1 MLQIR
6 QLIWFPSLGTLHCAS
21 LCQVSQQEP
30 PGYTNLLVL
39 YTPVCMCS
47 FFRDTCCRQTCPSRF
62 LRPST
67 ADVLWWILWSELL
80 WSASALHLPSPA
92 PKHKNFKV
100 CPPHQAGHSLKE
112 ITAISSCE
120 TRCPTSA
127 LMLAMRRGEMFPHRT
142 FRRRSGFF
150 WSFRLEMR
158 LRRRDLYFISVD
170 LNSWKICGCD
180 EQSRI

>member
-1 MLQIR
+1 MPVSVTSHKWNHQDTPTCWCCTYLCVCAVFSVALVADKHVRLGSSDLR
-6 QLIWFPSLGTLHCAS
+6 QLMFSDGFFGQSLSDLLQLCTCHLLH
-21 LCQVSQQEP
+21 P
-30 PGYTNLLVL
+30 NTKK
-39 YTPVCMCS
+39 
-47 FFRDTCCRQTCPSRF
+47 F
-62 LRPST
+62 
-67 ADVLWWILWSELL
+67 
-80 WSASALHLPSPA
+80 
-92 PKHKNFKV
+92 
-100 CPPHQAGHSLKE
+100 PPHQAGHSLKE
-112 ITAISSCE
+112 ITVISSCK

-180 EQSRI
+180 KQSRI